1 MIWYAQNICSFTGSK
16 PRKVLISPSILAR
29 NVQNARQYRLNN
41 TFCSSL
47 YISFPPGQTSIT
59 FHPARK
65 NDHMVLHILS
75 FMAKRWN
82 LQLKSLFSSTF
93 FLNQTHQSW
102 WITLKYIFC
111 DPYIDYKKIVRRMNF
126 PINKFIILENEFHIF
141 FHKKCI
147 IYCFALRKISIGSFN
162 IFTFFWII
170 IITARI
176 YRLQF
181 LFSGCTNLAHVTH
194 QSYSFKPYFSCRRKL

>member
-59 FHPARK
+59 FHRARK

-75 FMAKRWN
+75 FMAERWN

-111 DPYIDYKKIVRRMNF
+111 DPYIDCKNILYIYIYFINRAKWMYILHLWIYILPKWITYKILHKIFNEIRRTKM
-126 PINKFIILENEFHIF
+126 
-141 FHKKCI
+141 
-147 IYCFALRKISIGSFN
+147 
-162 IFTFFWII
+162 
-170 IITARI
+170 
-176 YRLQF
+176 
-181 LFSGCTNLAHVTH
+181 
-194 QSYSFKPYFSCRRKL
+194 KLK

>member
-1 MIWYAQNICSFTGSK
+1 MFTLSDKIVAWVHLHSQIDIEKCVCLLQPENLDIKKMYLITWFDMHKNICSFTGSK

-47 YISFPPGQTSIT
+47 YIYFPPGQTSIT

-82 LQLKSLFSSTF
+82 LQLRSLFSSTF

-111 DPYIDYKKIVRRMNF
+111 YPYIDCKKINRWS
-126 PINKFIILENEFHIF
+126 INN
-141 FHKKCI
+141 
-147 IYCFALRKISIGSFN
+147 Y
-162 IFTFFWII
+162 
-170 IITARI
+170 
-176 YRLQF
+176 
-181 LFSGCTNLAHVTH
+181 
-194 QSYSFKPYFSCRRKL
+194 

>member
-1 MIWYAQNICSFTGSK
+1 MFLLSNKIVAWVHLHSQIDIEKCVCLLQPKNLHIKKNAFDNVIWYAQNICSFTGSK

-111 DPYIDYKKIVRRMNF
+111 YPYIDCKKIIYIYIGRRMNF
-126 PINKFIILENEFHIF
+126 PINKFIILGN
-141 FHKKCI
+141 KN
-147 IYCFALRKISIGSFN
+147 ALSIVF
-162 IFTFFWII
+162 
-170 IITARI
+170 
-176 YRLQF
+176 
-181 LFSGCTNLAHVTH
+181 
-194 QSYSFKPYFSCRRKL
+194 P

>member
-102 WITLKYIFC
+102 WLTLKYIFC
-111 DPYIDYKKIVRRMNF
+111 YPYIDCKKIIYKSMKQTYYRQMFLGCTFLLIDLLFQKMN
-126 PINKFIILENEFHIF
+126 
-141 FHKKCI
+141 I
-147 IYCFALRKISIGSFN
+147 IYFFIKSALSIV
-162 IFTFFWII
+162 
-170 IITARI
+170 
-176 YRLQF
+176 L
-181 LFSGCTNLAHVTH
+181 
-194 QSYSFKPYFSCRRKL
+194 P